1 MLNDKITVMVLPRDR
16 GEVRQLSIPIRLL
29 WTIGVCGV
37 CFVLVNMFLLA
48 DYFDQRVDR
57 ARMAKLIDENA
68 MLSEQYTALEET
80 IDILQND
87 YGVLV
92 SKEEAIRDIFDLP
105 AIDSETR
112 MLGIGGPTDPDLASA
127 TPATAT
133 AMEISAEVDKLLRL
147 SGFERERYQEIY
159 DKLQEKRDLL
169 DHTPSIMPT
178 RGYFSRGYGYKN
190 DPFTGFRQFHP
201 GLDIANK
208 TGTPILA
215 TADGKV
221 ISARI
226 NGGLGKM
233 IVIDHGYGYK
243 TRYGHLSAYKV
254 KVGQRVKRGN
264 IIADMGNTG
273 YSTGPH
279 LHYEVIKNGKA
290 VNAYKYII
298 NKK

>member
-1 MLNDKITVMVLPRDR
+1 MLNDRITVMILPRDR
-16 GEVRQLSIPIRLL
+16 GEVRQLSIPVRLL

-57 ARMAKLIDENA
+57 ARMTKLIDENA

-92 SKEEAIRDIFDLP
+92 AKEEAIRDIFDLP
-105 AIDSETR
+105 VIDSETR

-159 DKLQEKRDLL
+159 EILQEKRDLL
-169 DHTPSIMPT
+169 DHTPSIMPA

-201 GLDIANK
+201 GLDIANR

-221 ISARI
+221 ISVRT

-243 TRYGHLSAYKV
+243 TRYGHLNAYKV
-254 KVGQRVKRGN
+254 KVGQRVKRGD
-264 IIADMGNTG
+264 IIADMGSTG

-290 VNAYKYII
+290 VNSYKYII